1 MLEHTFTAHPDLI
14 ETDLE
19 QELLLLN
26 PNDQQIFSLN
36 ETGLMIWR
44 AIQNNTLERVPDQL
58 VEHYEVTL
66 EEARADVLALVTQ
79 LYNKGLVQRIIHHA

>member
-1 MLEHTFTAHPDLI
+1 MLEHAFTPHPDLI

-44 AIQNNTLERVPDQL
+44 AIQNNTLEHVADQL

-66 EEARADVLALVTQ
+66 EEAKADVLALVTQ
-79 LYNKGLVQRIIHHA
+79 LYNKGLIQRVIHHA

>member
-1 MLEHTFTAHPDLI
+1 MNALLEYTFVPHPDLI

-36 ETGLMIWR
+36 ETGMLIWR
-44 AIQNNTLERVPDQL
+44 AIQNNTLNHVPKEL
-58 VEHYEVTL
+58 VEYYEVTL
-66 EEARADVLALVTQ
+66 EEAQSDVLFLVMQ
-79 LYNKGLVQRIIHHA
+79 LQDKGLIRRA

>member
-1 MLEHTFTAHPDLI
+1 MNALLEYTFIPHPDLI

-36 ETGLMIWR
+36 ETGMLIWR
-44 AIQNNTLERVPDQL
+44 AIQNNTLSHVPSQL
-58 VEHYEVTL
+58 VEYYEVSL
-66 EEARADVLALVTQ
+66 EEAQHDVLFLVIQ
-79 LYNKGLVQRIIHHA
+79 LQDKGLIHRA